1 MSPNWKQ
8 FLATMARD
16 VIRHEKS
23 VLSGRLILLLCFVA
37 LIFYSCVSCVILLL
51 YYVSSK
57 ITIRQRAANS
67 ETRGFPLCIA
77 NLSIVCFFVFLHII
91 VPYLLST
98 YLYGGFVFL
107 FVFFCLFFLK
117 GKLKS

>member
-8 FLATMARD
+8 FLATMACD

-37 LIFYSCVSCVILLL
+37 MTFYSCVSCVILLL

-77 NLSIVCFFVFLHII
+77 NLSVGVFL
-91 VPYLLST
+91 
-98 YLYGGFVFL
+98 GFF
-107 FVFFCLFFLK
+107 
-117 GKLKS
+117 